1 MPIRRKSSINK
12 KNYESIGQGVLF
24 GHDNIHFKTVNHPKK
39 QRFKN
44 LCPHF
49 NLKLIIQ
56 EKPILLQ
63 VIKLNR

>member
-1 MPIRRKSSINK
+1 MPVRRKSSVNK
-12 KNYESIGQGVLF
+12 KYYESIGQECLF
-24 GHDNIHFKTVNHPKK
+24 GHDNIHFKTINHPKK

-44 LCPHF
+44 LCPKF